1 VVSPTLPRPSKADLG
16 RRTQTLA
23 KPLRPQDI
31 AECVGVA
38 CELCAHPENGDP
50 VGYRETAMEFSTVD
64 APGVSRASD
73 TAMLRSRPELKS
85 PLIEAY
91 SWSLY

>member
-1 VVSPTLPRPSKADLG
+1 
-16 RRTQTLA
+16 
-23 KPLRPQDI
+23 
-31 AECVGVA
+31 
-38 CELCAHPENGDP
+38 
-50 VGYRETAMEFSTVD
+50 MEFSTVD